1 MTEVD
6 LGPGIRAFFTTR
18 EGGASIGSY
27 ATLNVG
33 DAVGD
38 QPLAVLRNRDLLAQ
52 EAGVPI
58 HYLRQVHGRDVVDV
72 TFVNA
77 CESRGFDAALS
88 ADGATSVDPRL
99 ALCVYVADCVP
110 ILLADPV
117 ARVIGTA
124 HAGRQGLERGIIA
137 ATVARMAAR
146 GASPAHMRVAV
157 GPCICGSCYEVPN
170 EMAVRFAQLTGSSV
184 TNTRWNST
192 GISLRA
198 ATCLQFEQ
206 LGITHVTH
214 IEQCTYESLSYFSHR
229 RATHLAGESAGF
241 SGRFAGIVRLLD

>member
-18 EGGASIGSY
+18 EGGASTGAY

-38 QPLAVLRNRDLLAQ
+38 QPLAVSHNRELLAQ
-52 EAGVPI
+52 EVGVPI
-58 HYLRQVHGRDVVDV
+58 HYLRQVHGRDVVDTNLV
-72 TFVNA
+72 QA
-77 CESRGFDAALS
+77 RESRGFDAARS

-124 HAGRQGLERGIIA
+124 HAGRQGLEKGIIA
-137 ATVARMAAR
+137 ATVARMVAH
-146 GASPAHMRVAV
+146 GASPVHLRVAV
-157 GPCICGSCYEVPN
+157 GPCICGRCYEVPN
-170 EMAVRFAQLTGSSV
+170 EMAVHFAQLTGTSV
-184 TNTRWNST
+184 INTRWNST

-198 ATCLQFEQ
+198 ATSLQFEQ
-206 LGITHVTH
+206 LGITDVTH
-214 IEQCTYESLSYFSHR
+214 IEQCTYESSSYFSHR
-229 RATHLAGESAGF
+229 RATHLAAESGGF